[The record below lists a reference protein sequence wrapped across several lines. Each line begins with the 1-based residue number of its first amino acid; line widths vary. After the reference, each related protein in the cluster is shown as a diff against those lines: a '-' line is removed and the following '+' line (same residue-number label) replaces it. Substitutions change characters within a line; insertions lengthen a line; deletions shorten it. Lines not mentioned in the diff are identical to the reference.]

1 MANAPLL
8 VMANINIKAPVDLKL
23 QPRRCNCTHILTWIN
38 LIYLIFHFSFFHR
51 IEKRNSALNFL
62 KFNIYFFSI
71 STPSTNKLDDVIPVK
86 HFSGLPVIL
95 LELQTNL
102 MTVYWLCIFRHW
114 LGIWLCMTSTEAL
127 SAKQHV
133 PVLFLKMKMSP
144 SSYYIS
150 IINVFANFN
159 SGHKIFTWNISKIFN
174 NVSFIWKSS

>member
-1 MANAPLL
+1 M
-8 VMANINIKAPVDLKL
+8 
-23 QPRRCNCTHILTWIN
+23 
-38 LIYLIFHFSFFHR
+38 FHFSFFHR

-71 STPSTNKLDDVIPVK
+71 STPTTNKQDDVIPVK

-114 LGIWLCMTSTEAL
+114 LGIWLCMTSTEAF

-133 PVLFLKMKMSP
+133 PIVFLKMKMST
-144 SSYYIS
+144 S
-150 IINVFANFN
+150 
-159 SGHKIFTWNISKIFN
+159 
-174 NVSFIWKSS
+174 